1 MLQRLSA
8 RSSIPVPAPVA
19 SSSRT
24 VLIIEGDII
33 QTTQIGLA
41 WSDALD
47 MIWSGERRAPL
58 RVVELDL
65 TRGTAQDLTLE
76 AVKHLAARSVEEG
89 FTPGCLDRFFDDVWG
104 RDERRSATSRAGS
117 VLPCPVRVPARPF
130 EVAR

>member
-1 MLQRLSA
+1 MLQRLAIRPST
-8 RSSIPVPAPVA
+8 PTPVA
-19 SSSRT
+19 SSPRT
-24 VLIIEGDII
+24 VLIIENGVIAE
-33 QTTQIGLA
+33 TQLGLA
-41 WSDALD
+41 WSDALK

-65 TRGTAQDLTLE
+65 ARGTAQDLTLE

-89 FTPGCLDRFFDDVWG
+89 FTPGCLDRFFDDVWD
-104 RDERRSATSRAGS
+104 RDEQRPSRTGS